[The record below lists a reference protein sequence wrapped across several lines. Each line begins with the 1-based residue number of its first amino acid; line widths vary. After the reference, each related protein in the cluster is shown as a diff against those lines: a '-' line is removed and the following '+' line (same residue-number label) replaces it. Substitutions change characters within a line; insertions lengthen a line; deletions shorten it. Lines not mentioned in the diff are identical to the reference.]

1 MRHHVHLPSCLILG
15 CVALAL
21 LVAGPLSA
29 ADAAA
34 PEAPATT
41 AASAFTGL
49 PWLDVVLGV
58 VGIVNVAAT
67 ALAALLPHSS
77 PVAWIAR
84 IADLVNR
91 IGLTV
96 KPLALRDQG
105 IKPPDRQ

>member
-1 MRHHVHLPSCLILG
+1 MRHHVHLLSCVILG
-15 CVALAL
+15 CFALAVL
-21 LVAGPLSA
+21 AAGPLGA
-29 ADAAA
+29 ADGPAATSVV
-34 PEAPATT
+34 PVT
-41 AASAFTGL
+41 SGLTGL

-96 KPLALRDQG
+96 KPAA
-105 IKPPDRQ
+105 IKPPDQQ